1 MRVRFTPAPLCAALL
16 ALALA
21 GCGGGTGLN
30 TGGALTGTVSLD
42 GKPIK
47 GGNVLVVSEDGRLSA
62 SGFVNGEGTYT
73 VPEPPL
79 GKVKVAIQT
88 SHLRGS
94 FVPKSGEKGGGKGEG
109 SRGMVMPD
117 PKDIG
122 LEFVAIP
129 DKYEKPETSG
139 LATEVK
145 GGTETYDLALS
156 AK

>member
-1 MRVRFTPAPLCAALL
+1 MLVRAKSIALCAALL
-16 ALALA
+16 LALA
-21 GCGGGTGLN
+21 GCGGGGGLN
-30 TGGALTGTVSLD
+30 TGGALTGKVTID

-47 GGNVLVVSEDGRLSA
+47 GGNVLVVSEDGTRSA

-79 GKVKVAIQT
+79 GKVKVSLQT

-94 FVPKSGEKGGGKGEG
+94 FAPKSGEKAGGKGEG

-122 LEFVAIP
+122 LEFTAIP

-139 LATEVK
+139 LGTEVK
-145 GGTETYDLALS
+145 GGTETYDLTLS